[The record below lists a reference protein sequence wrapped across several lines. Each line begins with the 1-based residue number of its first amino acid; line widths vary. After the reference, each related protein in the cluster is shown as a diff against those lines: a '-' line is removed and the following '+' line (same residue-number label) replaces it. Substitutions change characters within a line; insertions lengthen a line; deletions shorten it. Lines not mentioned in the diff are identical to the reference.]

1 MGADVRAVAT
11 TTVSILRGTA
21 TDGYGDAVDDNTGTP
36 AATGVPASILE
47 QNRRV
52 FLPAEQAF
60 RIVRTYA
67 GRVGPEVDI
76 RKDDRLL
83 DEQTNIVYLVTDL
96 SDPHASVMHPDYQ
109 LQLSRTT

>member
-1 MGADVRAVAT
+1 VRAVAT
-11 TTVSILRGTA
+11 TTVSILRGTT
-21 TDGYGDAVDDNTGTP
+21 TDGYGDTVDDNTGQP
-36 AATGVPASILE
+36 VATGVPASILE

-52 FLPAEQAF
+52 FLPAEQAV

-67 GRVGPEVDI
+67 ARVGPEIDV

-83 DEQTNIVYLVTDL
+83 DEQTNTIYLVTDL
-96 SDPHASVMHPDYQ
+96 SDPHASVMHPDIA

>member
-1 MGADVRAVAT
+1 MRAVAT
-11 TTVSILRGTA
+11 TTISILRGTV
-21 TDGYGDAVDDNTGTP
+21 TNGYGDTVDDNTSQP
-36 AATGVPASILE
+36 VATGVPASILE

-67 GRVGPEVDI
+67 GRVCPEIDI
-76 RKDDRLL
+76 RKDDRVK
-83 DEQTNIVYLVTDL
+83 DEQTSIVYLVTDL
-96 SDPHASVMHPDYQ
+96 SDPHASPLHPDYQ